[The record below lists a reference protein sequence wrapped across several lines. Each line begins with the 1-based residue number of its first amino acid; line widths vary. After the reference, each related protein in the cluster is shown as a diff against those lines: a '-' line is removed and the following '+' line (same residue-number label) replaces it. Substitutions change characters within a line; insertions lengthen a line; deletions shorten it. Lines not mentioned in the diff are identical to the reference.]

1 MTGEKFHRLCARAGV
16 LLAICAVA
24 GGVATASASAQSSKP
39 FAIVVCAP
47 TESCGPAVPAV
58 TGLSATGATLTAT
71 FTNEN
76 KLGTGIKLG
85 SLNLTP
91 PAGITVDGTKLS
103 LSGCSGCTATLD
115 ALGII
120 ELRGLNQA
128 PQGQPIV
135 LTMGNVSTAA
145 SGCTAAA
152 PCTWGYEAKQS
163 NDFSGPPGNDLTLD
177 ANTSS
182 ITTVLGSLQF
192 VTQPTGA
199 QVGQDITGT
208 PYDPNGP
215 AVSVEVI
222 DSAGKVTAYDGSV
235 ALALSNPAVTLGG
248 TPAQASAGIAFFTA
262 LTVGAPGYGYT
273 LTASS
278 QDSLPTATST
288 SFDVH
293 AFASQVQCKGNVCS
307 NSVNDSAKQQQLN
320 ASTLTGSSGQLFVGL
335 DPASSFWATNA
346 TACGN
351 YTFLDSDMATI
362 NLSASSAGK
371 LIQNVITI
379 PVVSVNAIK
388 TITAGEQFCLAAPYQ
403 FTAKGGAAASGPV
416 IMPDGSVG
424 FVGLVDDCSIQPN
437 QPCVSARLGTKV
449 KNSNPLLATFEIDVT
464 IPAGLTGDP
473 WGRA

>member
-1 MTGEKFHRLCARAGV
+1 
-16 LLAICAVA
+16 
-24 GGVATASASAQSSKP
+24 
-39 FAIVVCAP
+39 
-47 TESCGPAVPAV
+47 VPAV

-76 KLGTGIKLG
+76 KPGTGIKLG
-85 SLNLTP
+85 SANFTP

-103 LSGCSGCTATLD
+103 LSGCSGCSATLD

-135 LTMGNVSTAA
+135 LTMGNVATAA
-145 SGCTAAA
+145 SGCTVAA

-177 ANTSS
+177 PNTSS

-208 PYDPNGP
+208 PYDPNGQ

-222 DSAGKVTAYDGSV
+222 DFAGKPTAYDGSV

-248 TPAQASAGIAFFTA
+248 TPAQASGGMAFFTA

-278 QDSLPTATST
+278 QDSLPTATSN
-288 SFDVH
+288 SFDVY
-293 AFASQVQCKGNVCS
+293 AFASDVQCKGSVCS
-307 NSVNDSAKQQQLN
+307 NNVNDSAKQQQLN
-320 ASTLTGSSGQLFVGL
+320 ASTLTGTSGQLFVGL
-335 DPASSFWATNA
+335 DPASSFWTTYATDCRVPNS
-346 TACGN
+346 TTN
-351 YTFLDSDMATI
+351 YPFLDSDEAVMS
-362 NLSASSAGK
+362 LSTSDSGT
-371 LIQNVITI
+371 LIKNVVTI
-379 PVVSVNAIK
+379 PVASVVAIK
-388 TITAGEQFCLAAPYQ
+388 TMAAGQQFCLAVDTPFP
-403 FTAKGGAAASGPV
+403 FTAKGGVPASGPV
-416 IMPDGSVG
+416 SLPDGLPG
-424 FVGLVDDCSIQPN
+424 YVGLVDDCSVQPS

-449 KNSNPLLATFEIDVT
+449 KNSSPLLATFEIDVT
-464 IPAGLTGDP
+464 IPAAFSGDP